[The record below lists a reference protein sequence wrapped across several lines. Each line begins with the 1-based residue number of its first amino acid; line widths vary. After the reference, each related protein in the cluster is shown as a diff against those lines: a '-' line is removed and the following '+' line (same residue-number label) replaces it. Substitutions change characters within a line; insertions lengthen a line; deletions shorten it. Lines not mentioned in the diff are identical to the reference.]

1 MAKIITITDGVG
13 TDTIANGTYGALAN
27 VEGYNN
33 ESLNPSSLTVTSGT
47 NEYAFTIAATGT
59 LTIHVTEDGTST
71 GTPVVGATFFRT
83 DATGTT
89 YGDSVVTDT
98 NGDATL
104 DNVPYG
110 TNAPTIYYKQTA
122 SDGSHEFSTDV
133 LNITMTT
140 QTETVEITNALAAT
154 RTISLTDANYQNLP
168 ISGTITLS

>member
-13 TDTIANGTYGALAN
+13 SDTIANGTYSALAN

-59 LTIHVTEDGTST
+59 LTLHVTEDGTST
-71 GTPVVGATFFRT
+71 GTPVIGASFFRT

-89 YGDSVVTDT
+89 YGDAVVTDT
-98 NGDATL
+98 NGDAIL